1 MHRSLLSPLDGGAC
15 RAMEGLK
22 NAKPD
27 TAAHHRLHLIQ
38 PDNLLPGDVLLHRP
52 RNPDSVQK
60 EFP

>member
-1 MHRSLLSPLDGGAC
+1 MRSL
-15 RAMEGLK
+15 
-22 NAKPD
+22 D
-27 TAAHHRLHLIQ
+27 TAAHHSLHL